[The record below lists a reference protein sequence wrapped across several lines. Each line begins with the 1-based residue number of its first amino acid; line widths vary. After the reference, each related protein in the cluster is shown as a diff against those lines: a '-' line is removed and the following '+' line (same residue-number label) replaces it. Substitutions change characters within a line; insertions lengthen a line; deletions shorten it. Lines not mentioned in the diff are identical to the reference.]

1 MVGRRASQKV
11 ELDLGVAWIR
21 ECSEKH
27 RDCKHEDEI
36 LLPSCVI
43 DVGTSDGQEIPCL
56 RLCSEERGHYVTLSH
71 CWGPSNPTR
80 TTAACFQ
87 DYLQGIPLAN
97 LPKTYRDAIAVTRG
111 LGIRYLWIDSLC
123 IIQDSSEDWEK
134 ECIKMPQIYQNSTVT
149 IAEPAASGCESGFLD
164 RQPQPGFSDLLTD
177 KETGSVQVHYGG
189 RHDLSYSHSFTPEK
203 PSPLSE
209 RAWILQERLLTRRI
223 LYFGSRQMYWEC
235 LTNARYEK
243 CHYPLV
249 NDNSVRG
256 GLSEVDKKSFKSART
271 KAKWLDY
278 WYCIGH
284 NIRAKTLDISK

>member
-1 MVGRRASQKV
+1 VSRTNLAYLGTGHISLFRQQKARRLFFNPVSHIANAPSGSASLHNLQVVGRRASQKV

-27 RDCKHEDEI
+27 PDCKHEDET
-36 LLPSCVI
+36 LLPSRII

-97 LPKTYRDAIAVTRG
+97 LPKTYRDAIAVTRR

-134 ECIKMPQIYQNSTVT
+134 ECIKMPQIYQNSTVI
-149 IAEPAASGCESGFLD
+149 IAGPAASGCESGFLD

-177 KETGSVQVHYGG
+177 KETGSVQVLMEA
-189 RHDLSYSHSFTPEK
+189 DMT
-203 PSPLSE
+203 
-209 RAWILQERLLTRRI
+209 
-223 LYFGSRQMYWEC
+223 
-235 LTNARYEK
+235 
-243 CHYPLV
+243 
-249 NDNSVRG
+249 
-256 GLSEVDKKSFKSART
+256 
-271 KAKWLDY
+271 
-278 WYCIGH
+278 
-284 NIRAKTLDISK
+284 